1 MERYHHWSYSIDFGK
16 TMNAFPAGSIVHG
29 FFIHKTKKGKLI
41 MTKKRKLFTGMAIF
55 MLLMMTF
62 AVTVFAGGEA
72 EAPKPQMYATFLG
85 FSTSPL

>member
-1 MERYHHWSYSIDFGK
+1 MVFLYI
-16 TMNAFPAGSIVHG
+16 
-29 FFIHKTKKGKLI
+29 KTKKGKLI

-72 EAPKPQMYATFLG
+72 EAQNHRCMLLLG
-85 FSTSPL
+85 FSTSVVAIVWH